1 MKRLLSGLLAI
12 CLVASFFV
20 GVAPQVAQ
28 AAGEIYITDAAML
41 RDKLAEG
48 TETTF
53 VLAADLTLD
62 ETIVIPVGRTIVI
75 RGAAGTR
82 PTIRPQNASWPLAA
96 PLIQISAGAT
106 VTLENLAL
114 NGGTDSG
121 NDAEK
126 RARGIVVNEGG
137 ANVTLNSVTISACDA
152 VNQNGGALCATGASA
167 GNPGKL
173 NLSECVF
180 MDNETSTTIPTSG
193 GAIYVGSNYTV
204 KMEQTSFSR
213 NKAHSG
219 GALCPGKQKPTMA

>member
-12 CLVASFFV
+12 CMVAGFFV

-28 AAGEIYITDAAML
+28 AAGEAIITDVATL
-41 RDKLAEG
+41 REKLNDIQQ
-48 TETTF
+48 TEF
-53 VLAADLTLD
+53 VVAADLTLD
-62 ETIVIPVGRTIVI
+62 GPIVIPANRAIVI
-75 RGAAGTR
+75 RGAEGTH
-82 PTIRPQNASWPLAA
+82 PSIKPQKEGWTLAA
-96 PLIQISAGAT
+96 PLIQIQAGAT
-106 VTLENLAL
+106 VTLENLTL
-114 NGGTDSG
+114 NGEAGSG

-126 RARGIVVNEGG
+126 RARGIVVEAGG

-193 GAIYVGSNYTV
+193 GA
-204 KMEQTSFSR
+204 
-213 NKAHSG
+213 
-219 GALCPGKQKPTMA
+219 LCPGKQKPTMTESS